1 MPPLSEIN
9 LNETVVYWR
18 WLRNDR
24 HNDPIVA
31 PAVEINVK
39 WEQQQTP
46 GFDPQ
51 SRPIF
56 FDVLVETSIDVPS
69 GSILWYGE
77 LADWTGS
84 ASDQDNQL
92 MQVATKDRSTDVRGQ
107 DVSYILRL
115 RRYKS
120 TLPVIDTDG

>member
-18 WLRNDR
+18 RIRYDR
-24 HNDPIVA
+24 HNDPIVT
-31 PAVEINVK
+31 PAIEILVK
-39 WEQQQTP
+39 WEQAQTP

-51 SRPIF
+51 SRPIN
-56 FDVLVETSIDVPS
+56 FDVQVETDVDVPS
-69 GSILWYGE
+69 GSILWYGK

-84 ASDQDNQL
+84 AGDQDNQL
-92 MQVATKDRSTDVRGQ
+92 MQVATKDRSTDVKGS
-107 DVSYILRL
+107 DVIYILRL

-120 TLPVIDTDG
+120 TLPVIEG